1 MKTWIITS
9 RNISEIVRVEDQWEA
24 WDTLKGRPASDF
36 GLIVSAEAD
45 ESDDPI
51 PVQTETLM
59 RRWGRVSE
67 ADQFHA
73 KAREMGRV

>member
-1 MKTWIITS
+1 MKTWVLTS
-9 RNISEIVRVEDQWEA
+9 KGISEIVRAEDQWEA
-24 WDTLKGRPASDF
+24 WDTLRERDATDF
-36 GLIVSAEAD
+36 GLLVSAEAN

-59 RRWGRVSE
+59 RRWDRIAD

-73 KAREMGRV
+73 KAREMGLV